1 MIADHILSA
10 VEHKNR
16 PDADR
21 ERDANRKPAEVL
33 DFFNIK
39 TTDKIGEINS
49 GRGYFSS
56 IIAHALKD
64 GGIVYAHTSPMSVE
78 RWKGNPIKKRLGEF
92 PQDNMIPVVGEM
104 ESPNFP
110 EQLDKIFNI
119 MTYHDSVWTKA
130 DRGAMNSTIFESLN
144 PGGVYGILDHNAK
157 DGHGIDNCHD
167 IHRIEKTFVIEEVI
181 SSGFIFD
188 QESSILGNSEDE
200 LIDMVFEKHIR
211 DRTSRFILKF
221 KKPE

>member
-10 VEHKNR
+10 VEHENR
-16 PDADR
+16 PEADR

-49 GRGYFSS
+49 GRGYLSS
-56 IIAHALKD
+56 IMAHALTD
-64 GGIVYAHTSPMSVE
+64 GGLVYAHASPMSVE
-78 RWKGNPIKKRLGEF
+78 RWKGNPIEKRLKEF
-92 PQDNMIPVVGEM
+92 HQDNLIPVVGEM

-130 DRGAMNSTIFESLN
+130 DRDAMNLAIFESLN

-167 IHRIEKTFVIEEVI
+167 IHRIEKDFVIEEVI

-188 QESSILGNSEDE
+188 QESSILENDQDE

-221 KKPE
+221 KKPA

>member
-10 VEHKNR
+10 VEHEQR

-56 IIAHALKD
+56 IMAYALQQ
-64 GGIVYAHTSPMSVE
+64 GGLVYAHTSPMSVE
-78 RWKGNPIKKRLGEF
+78 RWKGNPIEKRLSEF
-92 PQDNMIPVVGEM
+92 PQDNLIPVVGEM

-110 EQLDKIFNI
+110 EKLDKIFNV

-130 DRGAMNSTIFESLN
+130 DRDAMNISIYQALK
-144 PGGVYGILDHNAK
+144 PGGIYGIIDHNAK
-157 DGHGIDNCHD
+157 EGTGIDNCHD
-167 IHRIEKTFVIEEVI
+167 IHRIEKSYVIEEVTKA
-181 SSGFIFD
+181 GFYF
-188 QESSILGNSEDE
+188 EDE
-200 LIDMVFEKHIR
+200 SGVLNNPQDSMDLMVFDKSIR
-211 DRTSRFILKF
+211 DQTSRFILVF
-221 KKPE
+221 KKS

>member
-1 MIADHILSA
+1 
-10 VEHKNR
+10 
-16 PDADR
+16 
-21 ERDANRKPAEVL
+21 
-33 DFFNIK
+33 
-39 TTDKIGEINS
+39 
-49 GRGYFSS
+49 
-56 IIAHALKD
+56 
-64 GGIVYAHTSPMSVE
+64 MSVE

-110 EQLDKIFNI
+110 EQLDKIVNI

-130 DRGAMNSTIFESLN
+130 DRGAMNSAIFESLN

-157 DGHGIDNCHD
+157 EGHGIDNCHD
-167 IHRIEKTFVIEEVI
+167 IHRIEKDFVIEEVI

-188 QESSILGNSEDE
+188 QESSILENSEDE
-200 LIDMVFEKHIR
+200 LINMVFEKHIR